1 MFMVGDGENSLYVGC
16 GKHGARMWVKIFL
29 GHPQTQLFTK
39 KLSPNFKHE
48 RRQLFTHKQTI

>member
-1 MFMVGDGENSLYVGC
+1 MVGDGENSLYVGC